1 MTDINLV
8 RHGQASFGSDNYDQL
23 SPLGAQQAIWL
34 GEHLKHRE
42 TRFDRVLI
50 GTQLRHRQTAEGI
63 VSSLTNSPEF
73 ETHSGFNEYDFTAL
87 VETFSAEYPDQT
99 HSEYQDRRHFYVI
112 LRRALMA
119 WSEDR
124 INGLPETWTEFNQ
137 RITDALAFAT
147 QQPTSKILIVS
158 SGGPI
163 SMIMKQTLGLG
174 TEQMISLNLQVIN
187 TSVSRFLKT
196 SKATHLMSFNNIPHL
211 DHPERMD
218 SITYS

>member
-1 MTDINLV
+1 MTDITLV
-8 RHGQASFGSDNYDQL
+8 RHGQASFGADNYDQL
-23 SPLGAQQAIWL
+23 SPLGGQQAIWL
-34 GEHLKHRE
+34 GEHLQQRDAS
-42 TRFDRVLI
+42 FDRVLM

-63 VSSLTNSPEF
+63 VSSMAGSPDF

-87 VETFSAEYPDQT
+87 VEAFSAQYPEQT

-112 LRRALMA
+112 LRRALMV
-119 WSEDR
+119 WSEDG
-124 INGLPETWTEFNQ
+124 ISGLPESWGEFNQ
-137 RITDALAFAT
+137 RISDAMAFAT
-147 QQPTSKILIVS
+147 EQPTAKVLIVS

-163 SMIMKQTLGLG
+163 SMIMKQTLELG